1 MAVPGD
7 RERLL
12 HILDAIDKIEV
23 ALRAYDQARFQQDWE
38 KQLVIERLIEIIG
51 EAANRLSQ
59 ELQTSQPQIPWPQ
72 IVGMRNL
79 VSHEYFRVDAVIVW
93 NTALRSIPSLRAA
106 IQQIFDSLSAIQ

>member
-1 MAVPGD
+1 MAAPGD

-23 ALRAYDQARFQQDWE
+23 ALRTYDQARFQQDWE

-51 EAANRLSQ
+51 EAVNHLS
-59 ELQTSQPQIPWPQ
+59 EDLQTNHPQIPWPQ

-93 NTALRSIPSLRAA
+93 NTTQGSIPRLRSA
-106 IQQIFDSLSAIQ
+106 IQAIFDSLAAAK